1 MEFDYIE
8 QGDCLE
14 LMKKIPAE
22 SVHLVATDCP
32 YHIVSGGCTNKGK
45 GNGIFQRENASDGKL
60 FAHNE
65 IAFSAWLPEVFR
77 ILKPD
82 SHCYIMVNGRNLK
95 ELWQAAED
103 TGFSFQNLLVWDKG
117 NVTPNRYYMNAC
129 EFILML
135 RKGKAKTIN
144 NAGTSNLI
152 RVKNP
157 VGKKLHPT
165 EKPVELMEVLIVN
178 STDKG
183 DVVFDPFLGSGT
195 TAIAAVNTGRHYI
208 GFELDP
214 GYFDIA
220 CKRLDEAEGKVVH
233 AVL

>member
-1 MEFDYIE
+1 MDFDYIE

-14 LMKKIPAE
+14 LMKTIPDE
-22 SVHLVATDCP
+22 SVHLVVTDCP
-32 YHIVSGGCTNKGK
+32 YHIVAGGCTNKGK
-45 GNGIFQRENASDGKL
+45 GNGIFQRENASSGKL

-65 IAFSAWLPEVFR
+65 IDFSEWLPEVFR

-95 ELWQAAED
+95 ELWQAAEQA
-103 TGFSFQNLLVWDKG
+103 GFNFQNLLVWEKG

-157 VGKKLHPT
+157 VGKKNHPT
-165 EKPVELMEVLIVN
+165 EKPVELMEVLVVN
-178 STDKG
+178 STNPG
-183 DVVFDPFLGSGT
+183 DIVLDPFLGSGT

-220 CKRLDEAEGKVVH
+220 CKRLDEAEGKVTH